1 VSATGRKALVVGI
14 DHYADP
20 DAKLYGAVRDARS
33 VFGLLDRN
41 ENHSKNFSCKLLISE
56 PAHHISRNVLRD
68 QIRELFDGKGEI
80 CLLYFAGH
88 GYTEDTGGYL
98 CSSDS
103 KSGDDGIAL
112 QDIMTWANSSEYQ
125 NRVIILDSCHSGA
138 AGSRSTQRK
147 VSEISEGVTILTA
160 STESQ
165 YAGEGAGGGV
175 FTNLLVDGLSGSAC
189 NLMGEIT
196 PGAIYAHVDQSLAD
210 WGQRPMFKT
219 NVQNFVCLRRVTPPI
234 DPHYLRRVSE
244 LFPSPDFYFPL
255 DPSFEPERTEADKK
269 NEEMP
274 PPNPV
279 NTAIFRI
286 LQDYARVGLLKPEGQ
301 PHMWHAAMNSAGA
314 KLTRLGEHYRELA
327 AKGLL

>member
-1 VSATGRKALVVGI
+1 MSAKGRKALIVGI
-14 DHYADP
+14 DHYNP
-20 DAKLYGAVRDARS
+20 PVSRLWGAVDDARN

-41 ENHSKNFSCKLLISE
+41 EDHSKNFDCQLLTSE
-56 PAHHISRNVLRD
+56 SKHLIGRNVLRQ
-68 QIRELFDGKGEI
+68 QIRELYEGKGEI

-103 KSGDDGIAL
+103 ESGDDGIAL
-112 QDIMTWANSSEYQ
+112 QDIMTWADSSEFQ

-138 AGSRSTQRK
+138 AGKRATQRR

-165 YAGEGAGGGV
+165 YAKESSKGGV
-175 FTNLLVDGLSGSAC
+175 FTNLLVDALSGSAC

-219 NVQNFVCLRRVTPPI
+219 NVQNFVCLRRVAPPI
-234 DPHYLRRVSE
+234 NPHYLRRISE
-244 LFPSPDFYFPL
+244 LFPSPNFYFQL
-255 DPSFEPERTEADKK
+255 DPSFEPERS
-269 NEEMP
+269 EEEKRHPTMP

-279 NTAIFRI
+279 NTAIFAI

-301 PHMWHAAMNSAGA
+301 PHMWHAAIYGAGA
-314 KLTRLGEHYRELA
+314 ELTRLGEHYRELA
-327 AKGLL
+327 ANGLL

>member
-1 VSATGRKALVVGI
+1 MTAKGRKALVVGI
-14 DHYADP
+14 DHYASP
-20 DAKLYGAVRDARS
+20 VPRLWGAVNDARS
-33 VFGLLDRN
+33 VFGLLDRH
-41 ENHSKNFSCKLLISE
+41 EDDSKNFNCQLLASE
-56 PAHHISRNVLRD
+56 AKHLIGRNVLR
-68 QIRELFDGKGEI
+68 QEIKKLFEGKGEI

-112 QDIMTWANSSEYQ
+112 QDVMTWANASNFQ
-125 NRVIILDSCHSGA
+125 NRVIILDSCHSGDA
-138 AGSRSTQRK
+138 ATRSTQRN

-160 STESQ
+160 STKSQ
-165 YAGEGAGGGV
+165 YADESARGGV
-175 FTNLLVDGLSGSAC
+175 FTNLLVDALSGSAC

-219 NVQNFVCLRRVTPPI
+219 NVENFVCLRRVTPPI
-234 DPHYLRRVSE
+234 NPHFLRRISE
-244 LFPSPDFYFPL
+244 LFPSPNFFFQL
-255 DPSFEPERTEADKK
+255 DPSFEPERS
-269 NEEMP
+269 EEEKC
-274 PPNPV
+274 NPTMAAPDPV
-279 NTAIFRI
+279 KTATFKI
-286 LQDYARVGLLKPEGQ
+286 LQDYARVGLLRPEGQ
-301 PHMWHAAMNSAGA
+301 PHMWHAAIYSAGA

>member
-1 VSATGRKALVVGI
+1 
-14 DHYADP
+14 
-20 DAKLYGAVRDARS
+20 
-33 VFGLLDRN
+33 LDRN
-41 ENHSKNFSCKLLISE
+41 EDLSKNFDCQLLVSE
-56 PAHHISRNVLRD
+56 PKHLIGRGVLRK
-68 QIRELFDGKGEI
+68 QIKELFEGKGEI

-103 KSGDDGIAL
+103 RSGDDGIAL
-112 QDIMTWANSSEYQ
+112 QDIMTWADNSEFQ

-138 AGSRSTQRK
+138 AAARSTQRR

-165 YAGEGAGGGV
+165 YASESSGGGV
-175 FTNLLVDGLSGSAC
+175 FTNLLVDALSGSAC

-219 NVQNFVCLRRVTPPI
+219 NVQNFVCLRRVAPPI
-234 DPHYLRRVSE
+234 NPQFLRRISE
-244 LFPSPDFYFPL
+244 LFPSPNYYFQL
-255 DPSFEPERTEADKK
+255 DPSYEPERS
-269 NEEMP
+269 EEEKRNPIMP
-274 PPNPV
+274 LPDPV
-279 NTAIFRI
+279 NTATFAI

-301 PHMWHAAMNSAGA
+301 PHMWHAAVFSAGA